1 MWIQPKIARN
11 HCSTSISSN
20 KLKRYETFSF
30 HFISFHGSRC
40 SLNRW
45 YFNLWQI
52 MLSWCQYEHV
62 PPLLSRESKRS
73 GGLDLSPI
81 CISCSLS
88 IWWLGAV
95 VQWNWSIW
103 PCYCQSFSNL
113 SNQHGWVT
121 KSANWPTTLP
131 WRALCCVVVICWI
144 RHVCKL
150 ERFMTGAYYRTRSGW
165 SWDQLFHLTDF
176 GDRLKFCIRFLF
188 FSSCCCVQVLCE
200 SSI

>member
-81 CISCSLS
+81 WISCSLS
-88 IWWLGAV
+88 DGLELWSSGTDPSDHVIVKAFQIWATSMAGL
-95 VQWNWSIW
+95 
-103 PCYCQSFSNL
+103 QS
-113 SNQHGWVT
+113 
-121 KSANWPTTLP
+121 
-131 WRALCCVVVICWI
+131 R
-144 RHVCKL
+144 
-150 ERFMTGAYYRTRSGW
+150 
-165 SWDQLFHLTDF
+165 LTDQQLCHNVHYVVLLSF
-176 GDRLKFCIRFLF
+176 AESFMYVNWNDSWQELITEHAVAGVEI
-188 FSSCCCVQVLCE
+188 SSSTSQILVTD
-200 SSI
+200 